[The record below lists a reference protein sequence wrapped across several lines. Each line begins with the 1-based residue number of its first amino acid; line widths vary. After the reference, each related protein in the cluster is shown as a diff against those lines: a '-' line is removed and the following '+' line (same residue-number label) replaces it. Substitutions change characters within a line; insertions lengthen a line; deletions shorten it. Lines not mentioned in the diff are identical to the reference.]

1 LPASSYHASDLTT
14 RVVNGDSPLGTTEHG
29 LDDITVQ
36 TFGVV
41 NLSPDLSG
49 PPQGECVENCE
60 YDNDFQASRYKF
72 LPTALCVYHKWNEE
86 EWGDMD
92 VNQYLGPND
101 FCSDGDDDATPLH
114 ARFTAD
120 SFYEKDYIHLDGY
133 GVWHNYRKYSR
144 ATDGTHDISSSALS
158 EDSGYLGAG
167 WFTYQGMCIS
177 DCRDTATV
185 LLDNP
190 FGDDTFGSDFF
201 SMYNVADEN
210 GVALEDA
217 ARADHLTDYPPMI
230 YNFDNECRARC
241 AMSKVEND
249 EPFDMFAHPETN
261 KCGRV
266 CPSIEGTD
274 YYA

>member
-1 LPASSYHASDLTT
+1 VIGSNGWQTYKYHQIHVCVKASQCHSATYPGASDEGYTT
-14 RVVNGDSPLGTTEHG
+14 WHGQAGKDERVDDNGVPIIGEESGQLG
-29 LDDITVQ
+29 
-36 TFGVV
+36 
-41 NLSPDLSG
+41 N
-49 PPQGECVENCE
+49 
-60 YDNDFQASRYKF
+60 
-72 LPTALCVYHKWNEE
+72 
-86 EWGDMD
+86 
-92 VNQYLGPND
+92 
-101 FCSDGDDDATPLH
+101 
-114 ARFTAD
+114 
-120 SFYEKDYIHLDGY
+120 
-133 GVWHNYRKYSR
+133 
-144 ATDGTHDISSSALS
+144 
-158 EDSGYLGAG
+158 G